1 MDYFLGVDGG
11 GSKTLAVVTDEQG
24 RILGRALSGCGNH
37 QVQEELARRSIIEA
51 AGGALAQAGLDHRQ
65 IRYAMFGLAGADRE
79 ADFLVLRPMIADLG
93 FPEHGIVCDTEIGL
107 RAGTRQPDGVVAVCG
122 SGTNC
127 YGVNKRGE
135 SLQCGGFGYMFGDF
149 GGGGEL
155 AVEVFRTVIRAWE
168 GRERPTLLTEAV
180 LQTLGYPS
188 VERLFHDYLDRGA
201 GAPGHLAK
209 LLFQVA
215 ERDEAVRRILRRQ
228 GKELGLAAAAVIRKL
243 GMGEDRF
250 DLVLVGS
257 VLTRAD
263 HRFVTPYIEEIVK
276 RAAPDCSL
284 RRLTME
290 PAAGAI
296 LLAMEKSGRPVGE
309 SVYERLDAGLSV
321 KEELKP

>member
-1 MDYFLGVDGG
+1 MNYFLGVDGG
-11 GSKTLAVVTDEQG
+11 GSKTLAVVTDEHGQ
-24 RILGRALSGCGNH
+24 ILGRGLGGCGNH
-37 QVQEELARRSIIEA
+37 QVQEELARRSILEA
-51 AGGALAQAGLDHRQ
+51 TSEALEQAGLTRRQ

-79 ADFLVLRPMIADLG
+79 ADFRVLRPMIAGLG
-93 FPEHGIVCDTEIGL
+93 FPAHGIVCDTEIGL
-107 RAGTRQPDGVVAVCG
+107 RAGTRQTDGVVLVCG

-127 YGVNKRGE
+127 YGVNRLGE

-201 GAPGHLAK
+201 GAPIHLTK

-215 ERDEAVRRILRRQ
+215 DRDEAARRILQRQ
-228 GKELGLAAAAVIRKL
+228 GEELGLAATTVIRKL
-243 GMGEDRF
+243 DMAEDRF

-263 HRFVTPYIEEIVK
+263 HRFVTPYIEESVK
-276 RAAPDCSL
+276 PVAPACHL
-284 RRLTME
+284 RLLTIE

-309 SVYERLDAGLSV
+309 SVYERLESGLSV
-321 KEELKP
+321 KEA